1 MVVDAGELIPIMGIA
16 MLAGTTLFSIAGA
29 YALGR
34 GRRRDDRVVAATDPE
49 LADRVERV
57 ERLMETMA
65 VEIERIGESQR
76 FLVKVLSAKQLPG
89 AEPPRSPERV
99 ITPH

>member
-1 MVVDAGELIPIMGIA
+1 MDPGDLIPVMGIA
-16 MLAGTTLFSIAGA
+16 MLAGTTLFSIIGA
-29 YALGR
+29 YALGKS
-34 GRRRDDRVVAATDPE
+34 RRREVREVAPDPE

-57 ERLMETMA
+57 ERLMESMA

-76 FLVKVLSAKQLPG
+76 FLVKVLSAKQIAPS
-89 AEPPRSPERV
+89 ADVPRTPERV